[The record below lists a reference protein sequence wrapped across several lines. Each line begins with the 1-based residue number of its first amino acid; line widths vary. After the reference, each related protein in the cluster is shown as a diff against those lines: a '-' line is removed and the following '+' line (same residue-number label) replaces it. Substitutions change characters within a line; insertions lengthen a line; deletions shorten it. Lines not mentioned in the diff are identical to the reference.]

1 MLKPTSP
8 LLFAVIAFIVGLN
21 LRPILAS
28 VGPLFSVLQ
37 REAGLTATQ
46 FSLLTTLPVAMMG
59 LAALCGPWLL
69 ARIGAVRG
77 IMLGLFILLVACSL
91 RGFSTSLTGLM
102 GTALLGGASIGTIQA
117 LMPAL
122 IKKAYTQTAS
132 TIMSLFSTG
141 IMAGAAVAAAS
152 AEPLFSWLT
161 LKPALAMAGVLA
173 LLALTLWLPLVK
185 QPQGEQTAHESVTL
199 SSSRTGLLL
208 LFFGVG
214 TGAYTLVLAWLPPL
228 YIQAGWSA
236 RSSGYMLAWLTLTE
250 VAAGFAV
257 SALIGKF
264 PDRRVPLITV
274 LLLLLAGLLCL
285 VFSPGTTP
293 VLSTLLLG
301 IGIGALFPLSLIVTF
316 DHARTPAQAGKLLS
330 KVQGG
335 GYMIAALMPLVAGIV
350 RDSSVSLTSAWL
362 VMSAGVVLLIAI
374 AFTFKPAVNVQ
385 AR

>member
-1 MLKPTSP
+1 MKRTPP
-8 LLFAVIAFIVGLN
+8 VLFAIIAFIVGLN

-28 VGPLFSVLQ
+28 VGPLFPVLQ

-59 LAALCGPWLL
+59 LAALCGPRLL
-69 ARIGAVRG
+69 ARVGAIRG
-77 IMLGLFILLVACSL
+77 IMLGLFILLVACFL
-91 RGFSTSLTGLM
+91 RGFSASPESLM
-102 GTALLGGASIGTIQA
+102 GTALLGGASIGMIQA

-122 IKKAYTQTAS
+122 IKKEYTQTAS

-161 LKPALAMAGVLA
+161 LKPALAAAGLLA
-173 LLALTLWLPLVK
+173 LLALILWLTLVTH
-185 QPQGEQTAHESVTL
+185 PQEEQAARETVTL

-208 LFFGVG
+208 LFFGIG

-236 RSSGYMLAWLTLTE
+236 RSSGFMLAWLTLTE

-264 PDRRVPLITV
+264 PDRRVPLLAV
-274 LLLLLAGLLCL
+274 LSLLLAGLLCL

-335 GYMIAALMPLVAGIV
+335 GYMLAALMPLIAGIV
-350 RDSSVSLTSAWL
+350 RDSSLSLTSAWL
-362 VMSAGVVLLIAI
+362 VMSAGVVLLMVIALR
-374 AFTFKPAVNVQ
+374 FKPVENVHV
-385 AR
+385 R